1 MQSQSATRAAI
12 SLEDFEAGCWSRLN
26 NGLYWIVDKQGQVVK
41 FKPNVTQEEL
51 AQLLHGR
58 DIILKARQRG
68 ITTLMCLI
76 AFDECLF
83 IPNWSAAIIA
93 HRLTDAK
100 TIFESKVKFPYD
112 NLPPELKES
121 LGTTRDAADTL
132 HFTNGSSISVTT
144 SARPGTL
151 QRLHISEFGR
161 ICAQ

>member
-1 MQSQSATRAAI
+1 MDTLAATIDRYD
-12 SLEDFEAGCWSRLN
+12 EPWKRLT
-26 NGLYWIVDKQGQVVK
+26 GGFYSIVNKQGQVVK
-41 FKPNVTQEEL
+41 FNPNVTQEEL
-51 AQLLHGR
+51 DQLLHGR

-76 AFDECLF
+76 ALDECLF

-132 HFTNGSSISVTT
+132 HFTNGSSTPQPPECPFCE
-144 SARPGTL
+144 SALRG
-151 QRLHISEFGR
+151 
-161 ICAQ
+161 